1 MIEAEVARRKV
12 VQAAGRHS
20 RRTSEVISCL
30 RKQTPDRSNPVQEGK
45 VKGYAMLRIGE
56 VGWIEKEDPKCGPMD
71 AICRPIALAPCSS
84 HRWLSDGRAPCS
96 SDIHTVY
103 EGGVGNATT

>member
-1 MIEAEVARRKV
+1 
-12 VQAAGRHS
+12 
-20 RRTSEVISCL
+20 
-30 RKQTPDRSNPVQEGK
+30 

-84 HRWLSDGRAPCS
+84 
-96 SDIHTVY
+96 DIHTVY